1 LEFIPAFHL
10 SKKYL
15 EHLSDEDLPRV
26 RKMAEKTKQGFQELV
41 EMLDPKKYPKARVY
55 IENLSHSIG
64 TFFDWWLETGNW
76 IPLNTNAIE
85 SGFSRVKNR
94 VWSVGKRWS
103 ENGLLNWLRVAMAKI
118 FYPELWQEF
127 WTQYYAA
134 YPPIEL
140 SNIQV
145 SWKWC

>member
-1 LEFIPAFHL
+1 MEFIPAFHL

-41 EMLDPKKYPKARVY
+41 EMLDPKKYPKTRVY

-103 ENGLLNWLRVAMAKI
+103 ENGLLNWLGSWGQAFACSFLSIIYLLYLRNLMQPPPQ
-118 FYPELWQEF
+118 YPL
-127 WTQYYAA
+127 
-134 YPPIEL
+134 YPI
-140 SNIQV
+140 SG
-145 SWKWC
+145 